1 MRRLATLAAAGAMT
15 LLPSVQAFASTGW
28 LQLSGAERAY
38 EPSGCYDSPLWPLGV
53 TNHTNES
60 VLVFKGSDCTGEAAG
75 VVARGKS
82 GTFEFGRSV
91 YVP

>member
-1 MRRLATLAAAGAMT
+1 MRRIAALAAAGAMI
-15 LLPSVQAFASTGW
+15 LLPSAQASATTGW
-28 LQLSGAERAY
+28 LQLSGAPRAVN
-38 EPSGCYDSPLWPLGV
+38 PSGCYNSPLWPLGV

-60 VLVFKGSDCTGEAAG
+60 VLVFKGADCSGEAAG